1 MKRIITNAIYYL
13 MYTNFGEYLV
23 VKEYKKVV
31 QSDPDLFSE
40 IEDFILQIAAESNLP
55 EKKMNNLALAVD
67 EASANSMVHGNKRD
81 KNKFVEIYVQV
92 FEDRLEITFKDQ
104 GNGFNPQAVP
114 DPTNSEN
121 ILKES
126 GRGIHIMRSFLD
138 DLKFNFTPSGTEVT
152 LVLNF

>member
-1 MKRIITNAIYYL
+1 

>member
-1 MKRIITNAIYYL
+1 
-13 MYTNFGEYLV
+13 
-23 VKEYKKVV
+23 
-31 QSDPDLFSE
+31 
-40 IEDFILQIAAESNLP
+40 
-55 EKKMNNLALAVD
+55 